1 MNLQQL
7 DKFECLYTET
17 VTMLTREL
25 ISNSIPYL
33 HTDDKVYHALQLMN
47 DYHVAHLP
55 VVDNDSY
62 LGIISEEQ
70 LLQSDDDTMISQ
82 LQVTD
87 GTTSVQANDHFLKA
101 IQTAVINKLSIVPVV
116 EEKQLLGIVTYNDL
130 LRNASDFMSL
140 NEPGA
145 LIVLEMD
152 SKNYSFNEINRIV
165 ESNDAQITQLNTFTD
180 PENRDTQVTIRV
192 NKLEVSDIISTFQ
205 RYEYNVKYYF
215 GEELYENE
223 LRTNYDNYND
233 YLKI

>member
-1 MNLQQL
+1 
-7 DKFECLYTET
+7 
-17 VTMLTREL
+17 MLTRDL
-25 ISNSIPYL
+25 ISNAIPYL
-33 HTDDKVYHALQLMN
+33 HKSDTVYHALQLMN

-55 VVDNDSY
+55 VVEDESY

-70 LLQSDDDTMISQ
+70 LLQNDEETALTD
-82 LQVTD
+82 LQITD
-87 GTTSVQANDHFLKA
+87 GTTSVQANEHFLKA
-101 IQTAVINKLSIVPVV
+101 IHTAVVNKLSIVPVV

-130 LRNASDFMSL
+130 LRNASEFMSL
-140 NEPGA
+140 NQPGA

-152 SKNYSFNEINRIV
+152 SRSYSFTEINRIV

-180 PENRDTQVTIRV
+180 TETGMMQVTIRV
-192 NKLEVSDIISTFQ
+192 NKLEVSDLLSTFQ

-223 LRTNYDNYND
+223 LKTNYDNLMA

>member
-1 MNLQQL
+1 
-7 DKFECLYTET
+7 
-17 VTMLTREL
+17 MLTRDL
-25 ISNSIPYL
+25 ISNSIPNL
-33 HTDDKVYHALQLMN
+33 HKDDKVFHALQLMN

-55 VVDNDSY
+55 VVEDENY

-70 LLQSDDDTMISQ
+70 LLQSDEENTIKQ
-82 LQVTD
+82 LPVTD

-101 IQTAVINKLSIVPVV
+101 IQTAVVNKLSIVPVV
-116 EEKQLLGIVTYNDL
+116 EEKLLVGIVTYNDL
-130 LRNASDFMSL
+130 LKNASEFMSL
-140 NEPGA
+140 NQPGA
-145 LIVLEMD
+145 LIVLEME
-152 SKNYSFNEINRIV
+152 SRSYSFNEINRIV

-180 PENRDTQVTIRV
+180 PETGIMQVTIRI

-223 LRTNYDNYND
+223 LRTNYDNLMN

>member
-1 MNLQQL
+1 
-7 DKFECLYTET
+7 
-17 VTMLTREL
+17 MLTRDL

-33 HTDDKVYHALQLMN
+33 HKDDKVFHALQLMN

-55 VVDNDSY
+55 VVENESY

-70 LLQSDDDTMISQ
+70 LLQSDEENTIKE
-82 LQVTD
+82 LPVTD
-87 GTTSVQANDHFLKA
+87 GTTSVQASDHFLKA

-116 EEKQLLGIVTYNDL
+116 EEKQLVGIVTYNDL
-130 LRNASDFMSL
+130 LKNASEFMSL
-140 NEPGA
+140 NDPGA
-145 LIVLEMD
+145 LIVLEME
-152 SKNYSFNEINRIV
+152 SRSYSFTEVNRIV

-180 PENRDTQVTIRV
+180 AETGIMQVTIRI

-223 LRTNYDNYND
+223 LRTNYDNLMN
-233 YLKI
+233 YLKM

>member
-1 MNLQQL
+1 
-7 DKFECLYTET
+7 
-17 VTMLTREL
+17 MLTRDL

-33 HTDDKVYHALQLMN
+33 HKDDKVFHALQLMN

-55 VVDNDSY
+55 VVEDENY

-70 LLQSDDDTMISQ
+70 LLQSDEENTIKQ
-82 LQVTD
+82 LSVTD

-101 IQTAVINKLSIVPVV
+101 IQTAVVNKLSIVPVV
-116 EEKQLLGIVTYNDL
+116 EEKLLVGIVTYNDL
-130 LRNASDFMSL
+130 LKNASEFMSL
-140 NEPGA
+140 NQPGA
-145 LIVLEMD
+145 LIVLEME
-152 SKNYSFNEINRIV
+152 SRSYSFNEINRIV

-180 PENRDTQVTIRV
+180 PETGIMQVTIRI

-223 LRTNYDNYND
+223 LRTNYDNLMN

>member
-1 MNLQQL
+1 
-7 DKFECLYTET
+7 
-17 VTMLTREL
+17 MLTREL

-33 HTDDKVYHALQLMN
+33 HKEDKVYHALQLMN

-55 VVDNDSY
+55 VVENDSY

-70 LLQSDDDTMISQ
+70 LLQSDDDNTLNELPI
-82 LQVTD
+82 TD

-101 IQTAVINKLSIVPVV
+101 IQTAVVNKLSVVPVV

-130 LRNASDFMSL
+130 LRNASEFMSL

-152 SKNYSFNEINRIV
+152 SKNYSFAEINRIV
-165 ESNDAQITQLNTFTD
+165 ESSDAQITQLNTFTE
-180 PENRDTQVTIRV
+180 PETGVTQVTIRIS
-192 NKLEVSDIISTFQ
+192 KMEVSDIIGSFQ

-215 GEELYENE
+215 GEELFENE
-223 LRTNYDNYND
+223 LRTNYDNLMN

>member
-1 MNLQQL
+1 
-7 DKFECLYTET
+7 
-17 VTMLTREL
+17 MLTREL

-33 HTDDKVYHALQLMN
+33 HTNDSVYHALQLMN

-55 VVDNDSY
+55 VVDSDQY

-70 LLQSDDDTMISQ
+70 LLQNDDDTTLSQ
-82 LQVTD
+82 LQITD
-87 GTTSVQANDHFLKA
+87 GTTSVNANDHFLKA
-101 IQTAVINKLSIVPVV
+101 IQTAVVNKLSIVPVL
-116 EEKQLLGIVTYNDL
+116 EDKQLLGIVTYNDL
-130 LRNASDFMSL
+130 LRNASEFMSL

-145 LIVLEMD
+145 LIVLELE
-152 SKNYSFNEINRIV
+152 SKNYSFTEINRIV
-165 ESNDAQITQLNTFTD
+165 ESNDAQITQLNTFADAETGIM
-180 PENRDTQVTIRV
+180 QITIRI

-223 LRTNYDNYND
+223 LRTNYDNLMN

>member
-1 MNLQQL
+1 
-7 DKFECLYTET
+7 
-17 VTMLTREL
+17 MLTRDL

-33 HTDDKVYHALQLMN
+33 HKEDKVHHALQLMN
-47 DYHVAHLP
+47 DYHVVHLP
-55 VVDNDSY
+55 VVDNNNY

-70 LLQSDDDTMISQ
+70 LLQSDDDNTLNQ
-82 LQVTD
+82 LSITD
-87 GTTSVQANDHFLKA
+87 GSTSVQANDHFLKA
-101 IQTAVINKLSIVPVV
+101 IHTAVVNKLSVVPVV

-152 SKNYSFNEINRIV
+152 SKNYSFTEINRIV

-180 PENRDTQVTIRV
+180 PETGLSQITIRV
-192 NKLEVSDIISTFQ
+192 SKMEVSDIIGTFQ

-215 GEELYENE
+215 GEELFENE
-223 LRTNYDNYND
+223 LRTNYDNLMN

>member
-1 MNLQQL
+1 
-7 DKFECLYTET
+7 
-17 VTMLTREL
+17 MLTREL

-33 HTDDKVYHALQLMN
+33 HSDDKVYHALQLMN
-47 DYHVAHLP
+47 DYHIAHLP
-55 VVDNDSY
+55 VVENDSY

-70 LLQSDDDTMISQ
+70 LLQSDDENTINQ

-116 EEKQLLGIVTYNDL
+116 EERQLLGIVTYNDL
-130 LRNASDFMSL
+130 LKNASEFMSL
-140 NEPGA
+140 NNPGA
-145 LIVLEMD
+145 LIVLDME
-152 SKNYSFNEINRIV
+152 SKNYSFTEINRIV

-180 PENRDTQVTIRV
+180 PETGMVQVTIRL
-192 NKLEVSDIISTFQ
+192 NKLEVSDIISSFQ

-223 LRTNYDNYND
+223 LRTNYDNLMN

>member
-1 MNLQQL
+1 
-7 DKFECLYTET
+7 
-17 VTMLTREL
+17 MLTRDL
-25 ISNSIPYL
+25 ISNAIPYL
-33 HTDDKVYHALQLMN
+33 HKSDTVYHALQLMN

-55 VVDNDSY
+55 VVENDSY

-70 LLQSDDDTMISQ
+70 LLQSDEELALND
-82 LQVTD
+82 LQITD
-87 GTTSVQANDHFLKA
+87 GTTSVQANEHFLKA

-130 LRNASDFMSL
+130 LRNASEFMSL
-140 NEPGA
+140 NQPGA

-152 SKNYSFNEINRIV
+152 SRNYSFTEVNRLV
-165 ESNDAQITQLNTFTD
+165 ESNDALITQLNTFTD
-180 PENRDTQVTIRV
+180 AETGMMQVTIRV
-192 NKLEVSDIISTFQ
+192 NKLEVSDLLSTFQ

-223 LRTNYDNYND
+223 LKTNYDNLMN

>member
-1 MNLQQL
+1 
-7 DKFECLYTET
+7 
-17 VTMLTREL
+17 MLTRDL

-33 HTDDKVYHALQLMN
+33 HKDDKVYHALQLMN

-55 VVDNDSY
+55 VVDNESY

-70 LLQSDDDTMISQ
+70 LLQSGDDNTINE
-82 LQVTD
+82 LAITD
-87 GTTSVQANDHFLKA
+87 GTASVQAGDHFLKA
-101 IQTAVINKLSIVPVV
+101 IQIAVVNKLSIVPVV
-116 EEKQLLGIVTYNDL
+116 HEKQLLGIVTYNDL
-130 LRNASDFMSL
+130 LRNASEFMSL

-145 LIVLEMD
+145 LIVLEMEN
-152 SKNYSFNEINRIV
+152 KNYSFTEINRIV

-180 PENRDTQVTIRV
+180 PESGSTQVTIRV
-192 NKLEVSDIISTFQ
+192 SKLEVSDIISTFQ

-223 LRTNYDNYND
+223 LRTNYDNLMN